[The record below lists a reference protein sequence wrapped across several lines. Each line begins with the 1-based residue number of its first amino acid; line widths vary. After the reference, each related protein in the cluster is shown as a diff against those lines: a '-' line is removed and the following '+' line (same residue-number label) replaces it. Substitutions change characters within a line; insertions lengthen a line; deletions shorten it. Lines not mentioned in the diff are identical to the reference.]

1 MSGDEKAAK
10 ARQRRS
16 LAEKQQ
22 IVEETLVA
30 GASVAAVARAHAIN
44 ANQIFAWRRLYQSG
58 QLVGRRSRASR
69 HSPARLLPVAVME
82 EPLAPAVATIPS
94 GAASGVIH
102 IQFPQ
107 AQLRVEGV
115 VDATTLR
122 VVLEYLRG

>member
-22 IVEETLVA
+22 IVEETLVP
-30 GASVAAVARAHAIN
+30 GRSVAAVARAHGIN

-58 QLVGRRSRASR
+58 QLVDRRSRATL
-69 HSPARLLPVAVME
+69 HSTARLLPVAVME
-82 EPLAPAVATIPS
+82 EPLAPAVAIPS
-94 GAASGVIH
+94 GAAPGAIH

-122 VVLEYLRG
+122 MVLEYLRG